1 MREEITRIILAAQV
15 ELEDNTEDWDTDRV
29 KAEAFDKIRDL
40 LIGDKMVSKIHEK
53 RVDKILALLK
63 AIAGMKL
70 SMSEDVDYNITFT
83 SGIAPVLVL
92 VPPKFNEVT
101 HKDFKQLMAACENE
115 ELKFSYNPEK
125 GNFKFS

>member
-1 MREEITRIILAAQV
+1 
-15 ELEDNTEDWDTDRV
+15 
-29 KAEAFDKIRDL
+29 
-40 LIGDKMVSKIHEK
+40 MVSKIHEE

-115 ELKFSYNPEK
+115 DLKFSYNPDK